1 MIDLTIDIND
11 SIFDIVTNCPEAADA
26 LKELG
31 FLKIVNPV
39 MLKTMG
45 KIMTLPKASEAK
57 GLPMERIIEAF
68 QTQGITITDSNETK
82 QVEEI

>member
-1 MIDLTIDIND
+1 LTIDIND

-31 FLKIVNPV
+31 FDKIVNPV

-45 KIMTLPKASEAK
+45 KIMTLPKASDAK
-57 GLPMERIIEAF
+57 GIPMEKIIEAF
-68 QTQGITITDSNETK
+68 QNKGITITDSKETK
-82 QVEEI
+82 QVEGI